1 MQEQIELFKVHRQQQ
16 EKLVYYIVALCVTSI
31 GFSIYQTTGHS
42 LKWIQVPLALAVLS
56 WGLSIYC
63 GLRFLKY
70 ALSILYANNALFN
83 ICQGI
88 EPGVGNHPHQI
99 KAASS
104 GVEEAIKQSAE
115 TSNKL
120 FKWQERLFYSGIVL
134 FLFWH
139 LLEMRAS
146 SL

>member
-1 MQEQIELFKVHRQQQ
+1 MQEQIELFRIHGQQQ
-16 EKLVYYIVALCVTSI
+16 EKLVYYIVALCVTAI

-42 LKWIQVPLALAVLS
+42 LKWIQTPLALAVLS

-83 ICQGI
+83 IFQGI
-88 EPGVGNHPHQI
+88 EPGVGNYPQLI
-99 KAASS
+99 EAASS
-104 GVEEAIKQSAE
+104 GVEQAIKQSSE
-115 TSNKL
+115 TSSKL

-139 LLEMRAS
+139 LLEMYALS
-146 SL
+146 